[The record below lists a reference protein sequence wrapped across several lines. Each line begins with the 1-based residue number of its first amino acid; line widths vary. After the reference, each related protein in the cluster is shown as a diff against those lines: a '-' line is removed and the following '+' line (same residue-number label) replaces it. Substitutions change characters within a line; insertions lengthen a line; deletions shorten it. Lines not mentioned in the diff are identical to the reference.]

1 MPVVEIYMWA
11 GRSREQ
17 KKNIVKGITD
27 AFVKEGTPAEA
38 VTVIIHDI
46 GKGNWGTA
54 GKLADEA

>member
-11 GRSREQ
+11 GRSHEQ

-27 AFVKEGTPAEA
+27 AFTKEGVLAEA
-38 VTVIIHDI
+38 VTVIIHDVD
-46 GKGNWGTA
+46 KSNWATA